1 MASKDAPL
9 PVIAQGD
16 FRGPV
21 SWYWV
26 WIRSGGV
33 SGLALGKQ
41 ERMSM
46 KGGGGIFSD
55 FCLYY

>member
-1 MASKDAPL
+1 MT
-9 PVIAQGD
+9 AQGD
-16 FRGPV
+16 FKGPV

-46 KGGGGIFSD
+46 KGGHF
-55 FCLYY
+55 L